1 MILCKL
7 EANIPILQHKEYSF
21 ISLISQLQK
30 NELWVIMDQV
40 LQVVRLRE
48 YCYLA
53 LMETNK
59 GISKSILIWLIWFLF
74 QKLRVLR
81 TSSESSCYLSK
92 QSILRQLNNQWNMME
107 FIFQICTIYNIQHWC
122 LIFSLFIGFKTSKF
136 IYFHGEFIV
145 SNMSLRSIKEWFC
158 LFLLT
163 FYWAAVCHKW
173 HFDRV
178 YWFPWKL

>member
-1 MILCKL
+1 M
-7 EANIPILQHKEYSF
+7 SV
-21 ISLISQLQK
+21 SLSSH
-30 NELWVIMDQV
+30 QV
-40 LQVVRLRE
+40 FNTQGLRLRDDRD
-48 YCYLA
+48 LA
-53 LMETNK
+53 LNKTNK
-59 GISKSILIWLIWFLF
+59 GILKSILIWLIWFLF

-107 FIFQICTIYNIQHWC
+107 FIFQIYNIHWC
-122 LIFSLFIGFKTSKF
+122 LIFFLFIGFKTWNSKF
-136 IYFHGEFIV
+136 IYFHGEFTV

-163 FYWAAVCHKW
+163 FYRAALCHKW

-178 YWFPWKL
+178 YWFPWKLY

>member
-1 MILCKL
+1 M
-7 EANIPILQHKEYSF
+7 SV
-21 ISLISQLQK
+21 SLSSHQ
-30 NELWVIMDQV
+30 VITTQG
-40 LQVVRLRE
+40 LRLRDDRD
-48 YCYLA
+48 LA
-53 LMETNK
+53 LNKTNK
-59 GISKSILIWLIWFLF
+59 GILKSILIWLIWFLF

-107 FIFQICTIYNIQHWC
+107 FIFQIHWC
-122 LIFSLFIGFKTSKF
+122 LIFFLFIGFKTWNSKF
-136 IYFHGEFIV
+136 IYFHGEFTV

-178 YWFPWKL
+178 YWFPWKLY